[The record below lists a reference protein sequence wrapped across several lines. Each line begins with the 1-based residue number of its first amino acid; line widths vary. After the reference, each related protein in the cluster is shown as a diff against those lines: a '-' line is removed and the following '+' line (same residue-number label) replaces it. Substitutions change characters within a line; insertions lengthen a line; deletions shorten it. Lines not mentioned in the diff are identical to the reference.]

1 MTAQTTL
8 MDWIQAELTV
18 ASDNMDN
25 SVPNSPQWATWMS
38 RTSALMGASS
48 VAENVEHDDN
58 AFNRAKSYYE
68 GHLEVMN
75 SKTSGRKIN
84 DPIRM
89 MVDARR
95 RVFEDCYDGLMNGI
109 EPDREWTDAEMDA
122 AIEAEQY

>member
-38 RTSALMGASS
+38 RTSALQGASS
-48 VAENVEHDDN
+48 VAANVEHDND
-58 AFNRAKSYYE
+58 AFNRAKAYYE
-68 GHLEVMN
+68 GHLEAMN
-75 SKTSGRKIN
+75 TKTSGHKIN

-95 RVFEDCYDGLMNGI
+95 HVFEDCYDGLINGI
-109 EPDREWTDAEMDA
+109 EPDRIWTDEEMDA
-122 AIEAEQY
+122 AIESIQY